1 MFSSESYV
9 GQSDVYENGSSGDN
23 NSDDWMFDMNR
34 KSRDSEELTNPL
46 EKSNGLWTNSSGYV
60 HIRTV
65 YLYIHSCLVIDD
77 YSIVTIYINNY
88 M

>member
-1 MFSSESYV
+1 MIETLIFVS

-23 NSDDWMFDMNR
+23 NSDEWMFDMNR

-46 EKSNGLWTNSSGYV
+46 EKSNGLWSNSSGYV
-60 HIRTV
+60 LSIFSFIHPLL
-65 YLYIHSCLVIDD
+65 LY
-77 YSIVTIYINNY
+77 